1 MNINEGKSK
10 LGKCTCNLFSG
21 ALPLAVLFQRYK
33 KLNLICH
40 CALLYQIIESRGG
53 SRIFFMGGGGRERG
67 RLAVFQKKMLIR
79 STFYS
84 GRSIRFLELAQITI
98 KTLIF
103 NLTKIFCYVG

>member
-1 MNINEGKSK
+1 MNLNKGKSK

-21 ALPLAVLFQRYK
+21 ALPLAVLFQRYT

-40 CALLYQIIESRGG
+40 CVLLYQIIGIRGG
-53 SRIFFMGGGGRERG
+53 SRIFSKGGREG
-67 RLAVFQKKMLIR
+67 AVGGFSKKLLIC
-79 STFYS
+79 SSFYF

-103 NLTKIFCYVG
+103 ILTKIFCSVG